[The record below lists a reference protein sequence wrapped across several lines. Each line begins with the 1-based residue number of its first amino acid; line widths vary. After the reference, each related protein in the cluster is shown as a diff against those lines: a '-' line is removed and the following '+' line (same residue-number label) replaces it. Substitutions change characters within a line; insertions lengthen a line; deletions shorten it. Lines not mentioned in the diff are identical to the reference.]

1 MLRSETEWWVGASNG
16 NAYVTFDSGATWNT
30 SGFPGSGS
38 GTVLAIEKA
47 TKSVLY
53 MAHQTAAI
61 RGRILRSYNAGQE
74 WVVLP
79 ENAGTIPVN
88 DRINAL
94 AVSETNPNLVVGVG
108 LADNAV
114 DGIIVV
120 GE

>member
-1 MLRSETEWWVGASNG
+1 
-16 NAYVTFDSGATWNT
+16 
-30 SGFPGSGS
+30 
-38 GTVLAIEKA
+38 VLAIEKA

-88 DRINAL
+88 DAINAL